1 MQGNP
6 AYKMGINAYQSV
18 QKETMSG
25 GETEARVLSKAALKL
40 QSCQENWDSQNRR
53 ADLEKAFEYNQ
64 RIWSVFQAEL
74 TKPDH
79 PMDKELRQNILN
91 LSVFIEGRIYDT
103 RAYPDPEKLTA
114 IININNSLATGLRTS
129 PARVQ

>member
-1 MQGNP
+1 MQGNL
-6 AYKMGINAYQSV
+6 AYKMGINAYQGV
-18 QKETMSG
+18 QNETISG
-25 GETEARVLSKAALKL
+25 RETEARVLSKAALKL
-40 QSCQENWDSQNRR
+40 RKCQENWDSETHRTE
-53 ADLEKAFEYNQ
+53 LEEAFEYNHQ
-64 RIWSVFQAEL
+64 IWSIFQSEL

-129 PARVQ
+129 AETVQ

>member
-1 MQGNP
+1 MRGNP
-6 AYKMGINAYQSV
+6 AYNMGINGYRSV

-25 GETEARVLSKAALKL
+25 RETEARVLSKAALKL
-40 QSCQENWDSQNRR
+40 RKCQENWDSETRR
-53 ADLEKAFEYNQ
+53 TELEEAFEYNHQ
-64 RIWSVFQAEL
+64 IWSIFQTEL

-79 PMDKELRQNILN
+79 PMDKELRQNLLN

-103 RAYPDPEKLTA
+103 RAYPEPEKLTA

-129 PARVQ
+129 PATAQ